1 MVFGGEMTSLELVII
16 IPLILFLLMAGMML
30 VFYVQSIGIEMIFQS
45 RIFLE
50 STATHASMNTYEF
63 QNANLISMH
72 SIGVGKMYESNTEL
86 EQINPYKFPGLSER
100 YAIVHRFSYIS
111 YNRGVI
117 ATLNEASKIFGGG
130 WQIHETE

>member
-1 MVFGGEMTSLELVII
+1 MASLELVII
-16 IPLILFLLMAGMML
+16 IPLILLLLIAGMIL

-63 QNANLISMH
+63 QNSNIISTQN
-72 SIGVGKMYESNTEL
+72 IGVGKIFASNTEL
-86 EQINPYKFPGLSER
+86 EQMNPYKFPGLNES
-100 YAIVHRFSYIS
+100 YTIKHRFTYID
-111 YNRGVI
+111 YNRAVI